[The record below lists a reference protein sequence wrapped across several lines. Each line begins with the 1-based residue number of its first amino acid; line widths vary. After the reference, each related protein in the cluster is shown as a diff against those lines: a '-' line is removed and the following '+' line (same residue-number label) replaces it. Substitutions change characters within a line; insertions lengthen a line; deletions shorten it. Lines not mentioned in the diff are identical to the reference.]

1 MKKIRQYISI
11 FLALAVTLTCFTD
24 ISVYAQTE
32 KPLGQAAASDS
43 ATIRTLPVDS

>member
-1 MKKIRQYISI
+1 MKKFRQYISI

-32 KPLGQAAASDS
+32 KALVRQQRRIPG
-43 ATIRTLPVDS
+43 R